1 MEVSVNTIRAFISR
15 HALTTFVGAVY
26 LFLYL
31 PIIILIVFSFNS
43 VAFPYRWVSFTFE
56 WYRQLFQSV
65 DIWPTVVNSL
75 VVASSAVLLSITF
88 AVLFVF
94 YSSRTSVGRFMP
106 LFFVNVVIPEIVLAV
121 GLLSLF
127 VLFSVPLGLTTLIA
141 GHTVIG
147 LGFAVPIIKTRFDE
161 LDDSIVEASLDLGAS
176 IHQTLMRVV
185 IPFLMPSIVAASLLV
200 FIISFDDFFIAFFSA
215 GPTSQTLSLYIFSS
229 IRTGVTPTINAL
241 SSFMILLS
249 SVLVLLFCSLRT
261 RVRIW

>member
-1 MEVSVNTIRAFISR
+1 MNRVTSFVSR
-15 HALTTFVGAVY
+15 HALRAFVAGVY

-31 PIIILIVFSFNS
+31 PIIILIIFSFNS
-43 VAFPYRWVSFTFE
+43 VAFPYRWVSFTLH
-56 WYRQLFQSV
+56 WYHQLFQSV

-94 YSSRTSVGRFMP
+94 YSSRTKAHKLLP
-106 LFFVNVVIPEIVLAV
+106 LFFINVVVPEIVLAI

-127 VLFSVPLGLTTLIA
+127 VLFGIPLGLTTLIA
-141 GHTVIG
+141 GHTVLG
-147 LGFAVPIIKTRFDE
+147 LGFAIPIIKTRFDE
-161 LDDSIVEASLDLGAS
+161 LDKSIVEASLDLGAT
-176 IHQTLMRVV
+176 IHQTLLRVV
-185 IPFLMPSIVAASLLV
+185 IPFLTPAIVAASLLV

-241 SSFMILLS
+241 SACMILLS
-249 SVLVLLFCSLRT
+249 SMLVLLFCSFRT

>member
-1 MEVSVNTIRAFISR
+1 MNVVRTFISR
-15 HALTTFVGAVY
+15 YALTSFVSLVY

-31 PIIILIVFSFNS
+31 PIVILIVFSFNS
-43 VAFPYRWVSFTFE
+43 VAFPYRWVSFTFD
-56 WYRQLFQSV
+56 WYRQLLESV
-65 DIWPTVVNSL
+65 DVWPVVVNSL

-94 YSSRTSVGRFMP
+94 YSGRTSLGRLMP
-106 LFFVNVVIPEIVLAV
+106 LFLINIIIPEIVLAI

-127 VLFSVPLGLTTLIA
+127 VFFGIPLGLTTLIA

-147 LGFAVPIIKTRFDE
+147 LGFAIPIIKTRYDE
-161 LDDSIVEASLDLGAS
+161 LDPSIIEASLDLGAT
-176 IHQTLMRVV
+176 IHQTLIRVV
-185 IPFLMPSIVAASLLV
+185 LPFLTPAIVAASLLV
-200 FIISFDDFFIAFFSA
+200 FIISFDDFFIAFFAA

-241 SSFMILLS
+241 SALMIVLS
-249 SVLVLLFCSLRT
+249 SVLVLLFTSLRT